1 MWYNVKNGLDPIEPP
16 TANSLTNRCPILK
29 ERLDRGKIDMSE
41 SILVGL
47 RIENFALIDSL
58 DLQFGAG
65 MTVLTGETG
74 AGKSIIL
81 EAIDAALGGKVSSRS
96 IRAGAARSVVEATF
110 ELDSKGLQWL
120 QEQEIEPLDGL
131 FLVCSRELANNREN
145 RRSRWRSR
153 LNGIVVNRQQMEQL
167 RSRLVEITAQGQTVQ
182 LGQPA
187 LQRELLDAY
196 GGSAVLS
203 RRDAVASAFDACQ
216 KAWETL
222 EQRRTS
228 EQQRLQRIDQ
238 LEYQL
243 QELTAANLEE
253 ADELEV
259 LEKESQRLA
268 HSVEL
273 QQQSY
278 QVYQAIYQNDRDSPA
293 AADLLGKA
301 ERIMSEM
308 IGYDRELQGI
318 LEMVSQAHIQVTEA
332 GRQLNSYSTALESD
346 PQRLEEIQE
355 RIQQLK
361 LICRKYGPTLAEAI
375 AHYQSISSELE
386 ELMSESITLEELEKS
401 YEGALL
407 YLNDA
412 CSKLHIQRRAAADR
426 LETHLVEQLKPLAME
441 KVQFKVT
448 LRPTPPSPTGCD
460 RVVFEFSSNP
470 GEPLQPLATT
480 ASGGEMSR
488 FLLALKACFSQVD
501 SAGTLLFDEI
511 DAGVSGRVAGA
522 IASKLHQL
530 SLGHQVLCVTHQPIV
545 AAMADHHF
553 HVNKEVIHQQTS
565 AERTVVRV
573 KELDN
578 QQRCAELAQL
588 TGGQSATQAYAF
600 AESLLAEAAKL
611 RRASSLTPGRV

>member
-1 MWYNVKNGLDPIEPP
+1 
-16 TANSLTNRCPILK
+16 
-29 ERLDRGKIDMSE
+29 MSE
-41 SILVGL
+41 SMLVRL

-58 DLQFGAG
+58 DLQFSAG

-96 IRAGAARSVVEATF
+96 IRAGADRSVVEATF
-110 ELDSKGLQWL
+110 ELDANGIQWL
-120 QEQEIEPLDGL
+120 KEQEIEPLDGL
-131 FLVCSRELANNREN
+131 FLVCSRELANPQEN

-167 RSRLVEITAQGQTVQ
+167 RFRIIEITAQGQTVQ

-187 LQRELLDAY
+187 LQREWLDVY
-196 GGSAVLS
+196 GGEAVLS
-203 RRDAVASAFDACQ
+203 MRDAVAAAFDAYE
-216 KAWETL
+216 KAREAL
-222 EQRRTS
+222 KQRRTS
-228 EQQRLQRIDQ
+228 EQVRLQRIDQ

-243 QELTAANLEE
+243 QELTAANLDSP
-253 ADELEV
+253 DELEV

-273 QQQSY
+273 QQQCS
-278 QVYQAIYQNDRDSPA
+278 QVYQAIYQSDRDSDFSGTVA

-301 ERIMSEM
+301 EKIMSEM
-308 IGYDRELQGI
+308 IGYDHSLQGI
-318 LEMVSQAHIQVTEA
+318 LEMVSQARIQVTEA
-332 GRQLNSYSTALESD
+332 GRQLFSYGTALESD
-346 PQRLEEIQE
+346 PQRLEDIQA
-355 RIQQLK
+355 RIRQLK
-361 LICRKYGPTLAEAI
+361 LIARKYGPTFAEAI

-386 ELMSESITLEELEKS
+386 ELTGDSQTLELLEKS
-401 YEGALL
+401 YEEAKH

-412 CSKLHIQRRAAADR
+412 CSKLHMERRAAADN

-441 KVQFKVT
+441 NVMFEVT
-448 LRPTPPSPTGCD
+448 LTPSTLSSSGSD
-460 RVVFEFSSNP
+460 RVVFELSANP

-488 FLLALKACFSQVD
+488 ILLALKACFSQVD
-501 SAGTLLFDEI
+501 GAGTLLFDEI
-511 DAGVSGRVAGA
+511 DTGVSGRVAGA

-530 SLGHQVLCVTHQPIV
+530 SGRHQVLCVTHQPIV

-553 HVNKEVIHQQTS
+553 HVNKQVIPQPMSET
-565 AERTVVRV
+565 ERTVVRV

-611 RRASSLTPGRV
+611 RQSLAVYPSSV

>member
-1 MWYNVKNGLDPIEPP
+1 MEAADYIQSDYRPRIVLL
-16 TANSLTNRCPILK
+16 SSHRK
-29 ERLDRGKIDMSE
+29 EERGKIDISE
-41 SILVGL
+41 SMLVGL

-58 DLQFGAG
+58 DLQFSAG
-65 MTVLTGETG
+65 MTAITGETG

-96 IRAGAARSVVEATF
+96 IRAGADRSVVEATF
-110 ELDSKGLQWL
+110 ELDAHAVQWL
-120 QEQEIEPLDGL
+120 KEQEIEPLDGI
-131 FLVCSRELANNREN
+131 FLVCSRELTNTQEN

-167 RSRLVEITAQGQTVQ
+167 RSHLVEITAQGQTVQ

-187 LQRELLDAY
+187 LQREWLDVY
-196 GGSAVLS
+196 GGSPVLS
-203 RRDAVASAFDACQ
+203 RRETVAAAYEACE
-216 KAWETL
+216 KAREIL

-228 EQQRLQRIDQ
+228 EQMRLQRIDQ

-243 QELTAANLEE
+243 QELTAANLED
-253 ADELEV
+253 ADELQE

-278 QVYQAIYQNDRDSPA
+278 QVYQALYQSDRDDQA

-308 IGYDRELQGI
+308 INYDRSLQGI
-318 LEMVSQAHIQVTEA
+318 YEMVSQAHIQVTEA
-332 GRQLNSYSTALESD
+332 GRQLFSYSTALESD
-346 PQRLEEIQE
+346 PQGLEEVQG

-361 LICRKYGPTLAEAI
+361 LICRKYGPTLGEAI
-375 AHYQSISSELE
+375 AHYQSIYQELE
-386 ELMSESITLEELEKS
+386 ELTGDSQTLELLEKN
-401 YEGALL
+401 YVTAQLDLQE
-407 YLNDA
+407 A
-412 CSKLHIQRRAAADR
+412 CSKLHIQRRAAADK
-426 LETHLVEQLKPLAME
+426 LETNLVEQLKPLAME

-448 LRPTPPSPTGCD
+448 LTPSTPSPTGAD

-488 FLLALKACFSQVD
+488 FLLGLKACFSQVD

-530 SLGHQVLCVTHQPIV
+530 SQRHQVLCVTHQPIV

-553 HVNKEVIHQQTS
+553 HVNKQVIPQPMS
-565 AERTVVRV
+565 DEERTVVRV

-588 TGGQSATQAYAF
+588 TGGQSATEAYAF

-611 RRASSLTPGRV
+611 RQSLSLTPDEV

>member
-1 MWYNVKNGLDPIEPP
+1 M
-16 TANSLTNRCPILK
+16 
-29 ERLDRGKIDMSE
+29 
-41 SILVGL
+41 LVGL

-110 ELDSKGLQWL
+110 ELDGKGIQWL

-131 FLVCSRELANNREN
+131 FLVCSRELTNNGEN

-167 RSRLVEITAQGQTVQ
+167 RSHLVEITAQGQTVQ

-196 GGSAVLS
+196 GGPAVLS

-216 KAWETL
+216 KACQTL

-228 EQQRLQRIDQ
+228 EQLRLQRIDQ

-278 QVYQAIYQNDRDSPA
+278 QVYQAIYQNDRDEQA

-332 GRQLNSYSTALESD
+332 GRQLFSYSAALESD
-346 PQRLEEIQE
+346 PLRLEEIQG

-361 LICRKYGPTLAEAI
+361 LIARKYGPTLAEAI
-375 AHYQSISSELE
+375 AHTASISDELE

-401 YEGALL
+401 VAGALL

-448 LRPTPPSPTGCD
+448 LRPTPPSTTGSD

-470 GEPLQPLATT
+470 GEPLQPLAAT

-501 SAGTLLFDEI
+501 SGAGTLLFDEI

-530 SLGHQVLCVTHQPIV
+530 SQRHQVLCVTHQPIV
-545 AAMADHHF
+545 AAMADHHY

-578 QQRCAELAQL
+578 QQRCTELAQL

-611 RRASSLTPGRV
+611 RQASSLTPGRV

>member
-1 MWYNVKNGLDPIEPP
+1 M
-16 TANSLTNRCPILK
+16 
-29 ERLDRGKIDMSE
+29 
-41 SILVGL
+41 LVGL
-47 RIENFALIDSL
+47 RIENFALIDRL
-58 DLQFGAG
+58 DLQFTAG

-81 EAIDAALGGKVSSRS
+81 EAIDAALGGKIGSRS
-96 IRAGAARSVVEATF
+96 MRAGASRSVVETTF
-110 ELDSKGLQWL
+110 ELDANGVQWL
-120 QEQEIEPLDGL
+120 KEQEIEPLDGL
-131 FLVCSRELANNREN
+131 FLVCSRELASNKEN

-153 LNGIVVNRQQMEQL
+153 VNGIVVNRQQMEQL

-187 LQRELLDAY
+187 LQREWLDAY
-196 GGSAVLS
+196 GGREVLS
-203 RRDAVASAFDACQ
+203 MRSKVAAAFDECE
-216 KAWETL
+216 KARDLL

-228 EQQRLQRIDQ
+228 EQVRLQRIDQ

-243 QELTAANLEE
+243 QELTAANLEGS
-253 ADELEV
+253 DELEV

-278 QVYQAIYQNDRDSPA
+278 QVYQAIYQSDRDDQA

-301 ERIMSEM
+301 ERILSEM

-332 GRQLNSYSTALESD
+332 GRQLFSYSTALESD
-346 PQRLEEIQE
+346 PQRLEEIQA

-375 AHYQSISSELE
+375 AYYQSIQAELE
-386 ELMSESITLEELEKS
+386 ELTGGSQTLELLEKS
-401 YEGALL
+401 YGQARQNLTE
-407 YLNDA
+407 A
-412 CSKLHIQRRAAADR
+412 CSKLHWQRRAAADK
-426 LETHLVEQLKPLAME
+426 LETHLIEQLKPLAMS

-448 LRPTPPSPTGCD
+448 LTPTQTGPTGSD

-470 GEPLQPLATT
+470 GEPLQPLAAT

-511 DAGVSGRVAGA
+511 DTGVSGRVAGA

-530 SLGHQVLCVTHQPIV
+530 SRRHQVLCVTHQPIV

-553 HVNKEVIHQQTS
+553 HVNKEVIHQSTK

-573 KELDN
+573 KELDD

-588 TGGQSATQAYAF
+588 TGGREATQAYAF

-611 RRASSLTPGRV
+611 RQSLRVTQGGV